1 MHVTHMRVAAAGED
15 PNLLYSED
23 DIYHSYH
30 DQDAIVVPRS
40 CAHVLQGEEREK
52 TVLWGRWQL
61 RNETFGLF
69 RCLSVGTDSLVP
81 SAPSFALSGMKQVCT
96 QTAWLCFS
104 LKTSAEAAWLNI
116 LAHSCANAHAHTN
129 CSDRGANAL

>member
-69 RCLSVGTDSLVP
+69 RCLSVGTDSFCPIFCSLWYEASVHTD
-81 SAPSFALSGMKQVCT
+81 SVVVLFVEDERRSG
-96 QTAWLCFS
+96 L
-104 LKTSAEAAWLNI
+104 AEHPCAFMCKRTR
-116 LAHSCANAHAHTN
+116 AHE
-129 CSDRGANAL
+129 LQ